1 MNTAGSS
8 VSYLKARRAYCLA
21 TLADPA
27 TAEHR
32 KPRIIAALDQI
43 DAALADR
50 CTECHRPLSLPT
62 SLARHKGDTCYHKK
76 GV

>member
-1 MNTAGSS
+1 MNTAGRS

-50 CTECHRPLSLPT
+50 CRICGTYLTAIEST
-62 SLARHKGDTCYHKK
+62 ARGLGPVCAHKIGA
-76 GV
+76 